1 MKRWNNKGSSM
12 SRIKNLTV
20 MGSGVLGGQIAW
32 HSAFK
37 GKTVTVLDIAE
48 EPLAAC
54 RRAHDQYAEI
64 YLQEL
69 GASEQ
74 HIADTRG
81 RLSFETDTAAAV
93 ANADLVIEAVPEVPA
108 IKSAAYRNLG
118 PFLPEHTL
126 VATNSST
133 LLASDFAEDT
143 GRPGQY
149 CALHFANLIW
159 TMNLAEIMA
168 HPTTSEDTL
177 TQVAEF
183 AIEIGMVPIPVEKE
197 TNGYVL
203 NTWFVALLNAAQTLV
218 TNGVSSPEMVDRTY
232 LIGNRGAAIGPM
244 GLIDVVGM
252 QTAYNVLQHWGSEN
266 GDEQMLKNAQ
276 YIQSHFIDKGLM
288 GLPTGQGYY
297 SYPNPVFQNEDFL
310 DVPDIS
316 CVPELVAKVKLSPDQ

>member
-1 MKRWNNKGSSM
+1 M
-12 SRIKNLTV
+12 SKIKNLTV

-37 GKTVTVLDIAE
+37 GKTVTVLDITE
-48 EPLAAC
+48 EALVAC
-54 RRAHDQYAEI
+54 RLAHDQYAEI

-74 HIADTRG
+74 DIADTRG
-81 RLSFETDTAAAV
+81 RISYDTDTARAV
-93 ANADLVIEAVPEVPA
+93 SNADLVIETVPEVPA
-108 IKSAAYRNLG
+108 VKSAAYRNLA
-118 PFLPEHTL
+118 PLLPEHTL

-143 GRPGQY
+143 GRPSQY

-159 TMNLAEIMA
+159 AMNLAEIMA
-168 HPTTSEDTL
+168 HPTTSEETL

-197 TNGYVL
+197 QNGYVL

-232 LIGNRGAAIGPM
+232 LIGNRGAATGPM
-244 GLIDVVGM
+244 GLIDIVGM
-252 QTAYNVLQHWGSEN
+252 QTAYNVLHHWGNEN
-266 GDEQMLKNAQ
+266 DDEQMLKNAK
-276 YIQSHFIDKGLM
+276 YIQSHFIDQGLM
-288 GLPTGQGYY
+288 GLPSGQGYY
-297 SYPNPVFQNEDFL
+297 SYPDPEYQDEGFL

-316 CVPELVAKVKLSPDQ
+316 CVPELVAKVKLSH

>member
-1 MKRWNNKGSSM
+1 M
-12 SRIKNLTV
+12 SNIKNLTV

-37 GKTVTVLDIAE
+37 GKTVTVLDISE
-48 EPLAAC
+48 ESLAAC
-54 RRAHDQYAEI
+54 RLAHDQYAEI

-74 HIADTRG
+74 DIADTRG
-81 RLSFETDTAAAV
+81 RLSFDTDTAAAV
-93 ANADLVIEAVPEVPA
+93 ANADLVIEAIPEVPA
-108 IKSAAYRNLG
+108 IKSASYQKMAPL
-118 PFLPEHTL
+118 LPKHTL
-126 VATNSST
+126 IATNSST

-143 GRPGQY
+143 GRPAQY

-159 TMNLAEIMA
+159 SMNLAEIMA
-168 HPTTSEDTL
+168 HSTTSEETL

-197 TNGYVL
+197 QNGYVL

-232 LIGNRGAAIGPM
+232 LIANRGASTGPM
-244 GLIDVVGM
+244 GLIDIVGM
-252 QTAYNVLQHWGSEN
+252 QTAYNILQHWGHEN
-266 GDEQMLKNAQ
+266 NDEQMLKNAE
-276 YIQSHFIDKGLM
+276 YIQSHFLEKGLM

-297 SYPNPVFQNEDFL
+297 SYPDPAFQKEGFL

-316 CVPELVAKVKLSPDQ
+316 CVAELVAKVKLSP

>member
-1 MKRWNNKGSSM
+1 M
-12 SRIKNLTV
+12 SNIKNLTV

-37 GKTVTVLDIAE
+37 GKTVTVLDITE
-48 EPLAAC
+48 EALADC
-54 RRAHDQYAEI
+54 RLAHDQYAKI

-74 HIADTRG
+74 DIADTRG
-81 RLSFETDTAAAV
+81 RIGYETDTARAV
-93 ANADLVIEAVPEVPA
+93 SNADLVIEAVPEVPA
-108 IKSAAYRNLG
+108 IKSAAYRNLA
-118 PFLPEHTL
+118 PLLPEHTL

-143 GRPGQY
+143 GRPGQF

-168 HPTTSEDTL
+168 HPTTSEGTL

-197 TNGYVL
+197 KNGYVL

-232 LIGNRGAAIGPM
+232 LIGNRGAAMGPM
-244 GLIDVVGM
+244 GLIDMVGM
-252 QTAYNVLQHWGSEN
+252 RTAYNVLHHWGNEN
-266 GDEQMLKNAQ
+266 NDEQMLKNAE
-276 YIQSHFIDKGLM
+276 YIQSHFIDKDLM
-288 GLPTGQGYY
+288 GLRSGQGYY
-297 SYPNPVFQNEDFL
+297 SYPDPAYQDEGFL

-316 CVPELVAKVKLSPDQ
+316 CVPELVAKVRRSP